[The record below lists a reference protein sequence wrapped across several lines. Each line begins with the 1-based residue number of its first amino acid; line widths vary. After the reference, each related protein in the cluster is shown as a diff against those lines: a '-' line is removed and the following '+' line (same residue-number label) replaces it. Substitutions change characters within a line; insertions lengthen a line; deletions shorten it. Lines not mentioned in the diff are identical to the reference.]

1 MDAAEGSEA
10 EASGPN
16 AGILCISTLITWSA
30 KELVLGSALISG
42 TDGPEY
48 PGIEAGDEE
57 ATAFT
62 LERPEAADTKELG
75 RDGVTEPKELLKP
88 IPILVP

>member
-1 MDAAEGSEA
+1 MEAAAGSEA
-10 EASGPN
+10 EARGPN

-48 PGIEAGDEE
+48 PGIEAGDEDV
-57 ATAFT
+57 AAFT
-62 LERPEAADTKELG
+62 LARPEAADTKEEG
-75 RDGVTEPKELLKP
+75 RDRVTEPKY
-88 IPILVP
+88 IL

>member
-42 TDGPEY
+42 IDGPEY
-48 PGIEAGDEE
+48 PGIEEADEDE
-57 ATAFT
+57 TAFT
-62 LERPEAADTKELG
+62 LARPEAADIKVEG
-75 RDGVTEPKELLKP
+75 RDGVTEPKELL
-88 IPILVP
+88 